1 MIEKLMEAMIALI
14 AKHELKLMQTYPE
27 DLTVHDRRLL
37 EQYMVSGATIAWVVG
52 HTHTHLVPLGIHPK
66 QNAMVRYLTNLS
78 SSDHFFLIEC
88 SGNDFRITELK
99 REVFESLGAHPIK
112 YSIRSIIE
120 NFSLYKGERLI
131 GGYKVQILPH
141 QPGSAN
147 PRRKVIFSPASGI
160 SDFERIVL
168 SVWGDHTASESAG
181 TMFVRVET
189 EWPALPPTAP
199 VQQLQ
204 PAHNSMPCHVH

>member
-14 AKHELKLMQTYPE
+14 AKHELNLMQTYPD

-37 EQYMVSGATIAWVVG
+37 EQYMVPGATIAWVVG
-52 HTHTHLVPLGIHPK
+52 HTHTYLVPIGIHPK
-66 QNAMVRYLTNLS
+66 QNAMVRYLTKLS

-99 REVFESLGAHPIK
+99 REVFESLGAHPIT
-112 YSIRSIIE
+112 YSIRSIVE
-120 NFSLYKGERLI
+120 NFSLYKGDRLI

-141 QPGSAN
+141 LPGSAN
-147 PRRKVIFSPASGI
+147 PRRKVTFSPASGI
-160 SDFERIVL
+160 SDLERTVL

-189 EWPALPPTAP
+189 EWPAMPQTVPA
-199 VQQLQ
+199 QQQQQTL
-204 PAHNSMPCHVH
+204 NSMPCHAH